1 MMTWTRSTFARSAA
15 SNAAF
20 FAIAAGVFIAFT
32 VLYTRSFG
40 VEQYGRFSLLLNTV
54 TALISIGAYEGFLIT
69 HSVVQ
74 SRDAFDRFNA
84 RFFTFN
90 AGLVAVAAVAF
101 SAITGIMSWMVL
113 AAVCGA
119 VYLDYRAQSSM
130 AVLITRD
137 DNWKIRAFRTLY
149 QVLLLVL
156 FSVLAYYGFA
166 LEHAFATAVFTA
178 SITNYALLRHA
189 ALSGLSRDAPSGD
202 TRTEVGF
209 RVLLIAIGSNVAT
222 AVFLLLDKAVISW
235 FGAGTPYEVG
245 LYFLFFDLAIR
256 AEALFMLLSV
266 PVTNFLLHREASAAP
281 ANREIFLMLSG
292 CFVVGGVAGTLGL
305 FLVPPIYGVSLDGLE
320 ALPWAFG
327 LYVSARG
334 VRYLI
339 KAVCNAAGFHWT
351 LLVSNALVL
360 AVGSTG
366 VGLVMLADRV
376 DLTVAALA
384 AILALA
390 QLFRLPFLIAVVAR
404 HTRLREHTAL
414 GQV

>member
-1 MMTWTRSTFARSAA
+1 MTWTRSAFARSAA

-54 TALISIGAYEGFLIT
+54 TALISLGAYEGFLIT

-74 SRDAFDRFNA
+74 SRAAFDRFNM
-84 RFFTFN
+84 RFFSFN
-90 AGLVAVAAVAF
+90 AGLVVVAAIAF
-101 SAITGIMSWMVL
+101 SAITGILSWMVL

-119 VYLDYRAQSSM
+119 VYLDYRSQSSM

-137 DNWKIRAFRTLY
+137 DNWKIRAFRTVY

-156 FSVLAYYGFA
+156 FSGLSYSGVA
-166 LEHAFATAVFTA
+166 LEHAFAAAIFAA
-178 SITNYALLRHA
+178 SITNYCLLRHA
-189 ALSGLSRDAPSGD
+189 AVSGLSRDTSPETAQSEAGY
-202 TRTEVGF
+202 

-222 AVFLLLDKAVISW
+222 AAFLLLDKAVISW

-256 AEALFMLLSV
+256 TEALFMLLSV
-266 PVTNFLLHREASAAP
+266 PVTNFLLHREASATP
-281 ANREIFLMLSG
+281 AGREVTLMLTG
-292 CFVVGGVAGTLGL
+292 CFVVGAVAGVLGL
-305 FLVPPIYGVSLDGLE
+305 YLVPPIYGLSLDGLE

-334 VRYLI
+334 IRYLI

-351 LLVSNALVL
+351 LLVSNVVVL
-360 AVGSTG
+360 LTG
-366 VGLVMLADRV
+366 AAGIGLVFLADRV

-390 QLFRLPFLIAVVAR
+390 QLFRLPFLIAVLAR
-404 HTRLREHTAL
+404 RTRYRERAAF